1 MSDGT
6 ERPEKII
13 PRLGAVQETLLIPL
27 YARAA
32 ESAAGR
38 GLLHDPHAV
47 RVAASLDYDFGAAA
61 GTGNAFGANL
71 RTLVLDSWA
80 RDFMAR
86 SPGGTVVELGAGL
99 TTRFERIDD
108 GRVHWLD
115 VDLPDVIE
123 LRGRFFPDTGR
134 RRALAASVTDPVW
147 TEHVRRLPS
156 PYLLIAEAVL
166 AFLPE
171 DEVQRVFE
179 LATERLPG
187 SEFAVDTVGHELAA
201 EQNDPKVLGRFSARV
216 RWSTDE
222 PYAPERWHPGVRLR
236 SSVDFGRLP
245 PAVGAAL
252 RPEHRDALAAYGTR
266 NPSRMRAYRVNRYG
280 LG

>member
-1 MSDGT
+1 MSNGT
-6 ERPEKII
+6 EHPEKIT
-13 PRLGAVQETLLIPL
+13 PRLGPVQESLLIPL

-32 ESAAGR
+32 ESADG

-47 RVAASLDYDFGAAA
+47 RIAASLDYDFGPVA
-61 GTGNAFGANL
+61 GTRNLFGAIL
-71 RTLVLDSWA
+71 RTLVFDAWA

-86 SPGGTVVELGAGL
+86 APGGTVVELGAGL

-123 LRGRFFPDTGR
+123 LRGRFFPDTRR
-134 RRALAASVTDPVW
+134 RRALAASVTGPTW
-147 TEHVRRLPS
+147 TEHVLRLPP

-171 DEVQRVFE
+171 DAVHRVFT
-179 LATERLPG
+179 LAAERLPG

-201 EQNDPKVLGRFSARV
+201 EQDDPKVLGRLSARV
-216 RWSTDE
+216 RWTTDD
-222 PYAPERWHPGVRLR
+222 PHSPERWHPGVRLR
-236 SSVDFGRLP
+236 SSAHFGRLP
-245 PAVGAAL
+245 PAVRTRL
-252 RPEHRDALAAYGTR
+252 RPEHRDALAAYGTQ
-266 NPSRMRAYRVNRYG
+266 NPSRIRAYRVNRYG